1 MVLGCLFS
9 GRDIRKSFVL
19 AYRTCKF
26 GRGRSIGSDIRYW
39 WRNRNDAAYSEG
51 LAIFYN
57 TDAALGR
64 YRSRF
69 CPYCHHSRSRLAGS
83 SWRIDCRTYRRFL
96 FPTAGMAATD
106 IRKLPF
112 LIRENEVLKL
122 IASGKNS
129 TEIGELFFLSLSTVK
144 REVSQIFDKLGVND
158 RPQAVSEAIRQK
170 LLV

>member
-1 MVLGCLFS
+1 
-9 GRDIRKSFVL
+9 
-19 AYRTCKF
+19 
-26 GRGRSIGSDIRYW
+26 
-39 WRNRNDAAYSEG
+39 
-51 LAIFYN
+51 
-57 TDAALGR
+57 
-64 YRSRF
+64 
-69 CPYCHHSRSRLAGS
+69 
-83 SWRIDCRTYRRFL
+83 
-96 FPTAGMAATD
+96 MAATD